1 MLKQFNLLGY
11 LVHMSIARTMW
22 VHTQSDQ
29 REDFFFKVSR
39 TYVRD
44 CNTYMYQVI
53 IWKLNILI
61 AKV

>member
-1 MLKQFNLLGY
+1 MYKNFNLFGY
-11 LVHMSIARTMW
+11 LVRVSIAKTMW
-22 VHTQSDQ
+22 LHTQADQ

-39 TYVRD
+39 THIRD
-44 CNTYMYQVI
+44 INIYMYQVI